1 MDFSSIQD
9 IDFQILQWFNGSNNV
24 ILDQLVMALTSGFTW
39 IPLYLVLFIIV
50 MRNNETIG
58 QIGLIVGCAFLCVLF
73 ADGIA
78 EGIIKPL
85 AERWRPSND
94 PLVKYSVQVVD
105 NLRLKDYSFCS
116 AHAANT
122 MAIAVFFSLLVRSR
136 MLTFTLIAW
145 SLVNC
150 WTRLYL
156 GVHYPLDIVCG
167 ILLGMVV
174 GTLVYLFFLRMY
186 RRMSPEIKYVSNQ
199 YTCTGYDC
207 DDIDMILTVL
217 MLTLVYVILRAV
229 VLMTAI

>member
-58 QIGLIVGCAFLCVLF
+58 QIGLIVGCAFLCILF

-85 AERWRPSND
+85 AARWRPSND
-94 PLVKYSVQVVD
+94 PLVKYSVQIVD

-116 AHAANT
+116 AHAANSR
-122 MAIAVFFSLLVRSR
+122 VFLAACKEQDAHLHPGSMVAGELLDPPLSGRSLS
-136 MLTFTLIAW
+136 AGH
-145 SLVNC
+145 
-150 WTRLYL
+150 RLRYAAGHGGWYAGISFL
-156 GVHYPLDIVCG
+156 PSYVPTYVTGNQVCFESIYQYG
-167 ILLGMVV
+167 I
-174 GTLVYLFFLRMY
+174 
-186 RRMSPEIKYVSNQ
+186 
-199 YTCTGYDC
+199 
-207 DDIDMILTVL
+207 
-217 MLTLVYVILRAV
+217 
-229 VLMTAI
+229 

>member
-1 MDFSSIQD
+1 
-9 IDFQILQWFNGSNNV
+9 
-24 ILDQLVMALTSGFTW
+24 
-39 IPLYLVLFIIV
+39 

-58 QIGLIVGCAFLCVLF
+58 QIGLIVGCAFLCILF

-85 AERWRPSND
+85 AARWRPSND

-136 MLTFTLIAW
+136 MLTFTLVAW

-167 ILLGMVV
+167 ILLVRWYIFSSIV
-174 GTLVYLFFLRMY
+174 
-186 RRMSPEIKYVSNQ
+186 
-199 YTCTGYDC
+199 CTGVC
-207 DDIDMILTVL
+207 HRKSSMFRINIPVRDMI
-217 MLTLVYVILRAV
+217 A
-229 VLMTAI
+229 MTSI

>member
-50 MRNNETIG
+50 MRNNETVG
-58 QIGLIVGCAFLCVLF
+58 QIGLIVGCAFLCILF

-85 AERWRPSND
+85 AARWRPSND

-122 MAIAVFFSLLVRSR
+122 MAIAVFFSLLVRT
-136 MLTFTLIAW
+136 MLP
-145 SLVNC
+145 
-150 WTRLYL
+150 
-156 GVHYPLDIVCG
+156 G
-167 ILLGMVV
+167 
-174 GTLVYLFFLRMY
+174 
-186 RRMSPEIKYVSNQ
+186 
-199 YTCTGYDC
+199 
-207 DDIDMILTVL
+207 
-217 MLTLVYVILRAV
+217 
-229 VLMTAI
+229 

>member
-58 QIGLIVGCAFLCVLF
+58 QIGLIVGCAFLCILF

-85 AERWRPSND
+85 AARWRPSND

-116 AHAANT
+116 GHAANT
-122 MAIAVFFSLLVRSR
+122 MALAVFFSLLVRSR
-136 MLTFTLIAW
+136 MLTITMIVW
-145 SLVNC
+145 SLAYC
-150 WTRLYL
+150 WAWWLVRWYIFSS
-156 GVHYPLDIVCG
+156 IVCTDVCHRKSSMFR
-167 ILLGMVV
+167 INIPV
-174 GTLVYLFFLRMY
+174 R
-186 RRMSPEIKYVSNQ
+186 
-199 YTCTGYDC
+199 
-207 DDIDMILTVL
+207 DMI
-217 MLTLVYVILRAV
+217 A
-229 VLMTAI
+229 MTSI